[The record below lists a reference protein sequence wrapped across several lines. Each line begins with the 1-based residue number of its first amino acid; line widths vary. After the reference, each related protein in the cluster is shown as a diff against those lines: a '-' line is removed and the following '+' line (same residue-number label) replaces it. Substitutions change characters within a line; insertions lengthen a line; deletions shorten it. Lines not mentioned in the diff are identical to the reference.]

1 MLDRVLIPGS
11 IVIFDESGDAMH
23 EFRAFF
29 DYLAGYAR
37 QFRASCSDDDVF
49 TRRSRCFEA
58 SPGALRAAAS
68 SQMCLHRG

>member
-29 DYLAGYAR
+29 DYLADYRR
-37 QFRASCSDDDVF
+37 QFRASCSDDDFF
-49 TRRSRCFEA
+49 T
-58 SPGALRAAAS
+58 AAIE
-68 SQMCLHRG
+68 ML